1 MENQIRR
8 FDEGGINE
16 VDVFEDYSTGTGL
29 KPLDMTQ
36 FEETETTP
44 SSDAVD
50 LKGIAPSLD
59 SGYLNL
65 LTQALAPVDYET
77 KSDQYKSRLQGL
89 YEPPTKPSFYDLMSD
104 LGAGIM
110 SQPTTAGAFP
120 GIAAGFN
127 TFSARMKADR
137 DERKKQRQA
146 IALEAAKLAMDDERK
161 AEERIREFAMELIQ
175 NQASGEADLITL
187 TYDEMDENGQF
198 TGKKITRSFDKKSQG
213 KEIKRIL
220 ANQNPVVVSDL
231 PDPSPEGKLS
241 EEDAK
246 ALSKQSTEIAAQ
258 EAQSYAALD
267 NLSEAERLAGELGEK
282 GFGATQELTLGFRQ
296 FFGQVAPW
304 LGVDLDKVSKQEALA
319 TITIGF
325 ALANVS
331 QTKGAVSNAEMNLF
345 IKSAPFLGQ
354 TYEGFLRSIDIQRR
368 VATKQQEYAREYQA
382 ELDRITR
389 EAGERGVTLTG
400 TQARN
405 AMNRWNSQWRA
416 ENRDSFLTEDD
427 KKAIEKARNDAQ
439 AGGFRGDYSKF
450 ESKYQKFLRDTSSRN
465 QRSVAASDQQSLRQ
479 RIENDPT
486 LSDEQK
492 AALFAQLDEVG
503 Q

>member
-1 MENQIRR
+1 MEEQIKG
-8 FDEGGINE
+8 FAPGGIAN
-16 VDVFEDYSTGTGL
+16 VDPFEEYAAGTDL

-36 FEETETTP
+36 LEADEGDIKQG
-44 SSDAVD
+44 S
-50 LKGIAPSLD
+50 PSLD

-65 LTQALAPVDYET
+65 LTQALSPVDYET
-77 KSDQYKSRLQGL
+77 QSAKYQERLKGL
-89 YEPPTKPSFYDLMSD
+89 YEPPTKPSFYDLLSD

-110 SQPTTAGAFP
+110 SQPATAGAFP

-127 TFSARMKADR
+127 TFSARMRADR
-137 DERKKQRQA
+137 DERRKQRQA
-146 IALEAAKLAMDDERK
+146 VALEAAKLAMEDERK
-161 AEERIREFAMELIQ
+161 AEERIQQFAMEMIQ
-175 NQASGEADLITL
+175 NQNSGDADLITL
-187 TYDEMDENGQF
+187 TYDEMDANGQF
-198 TGKKITRSFDKKSQG
+198 TGKKITRSFDKKSQAR
-213 KEIKRIL
+213 EIKNIL

-231 PDPSPEGKLS
+231 PDPTPEGKLS
-241 EEDAK
+241 EEDAR
-246 ALSKQSTEIAAQ
+246 ALSKQTTEIAAQ

-267 NLSEAERLAGELGEK
+267 NLSEAERLAGELGEE

-354 TYEGFLRSIDIQRR
+354 TYDGFLRSIDIQRR
-368 VATKQQEYAREYQA
+368 VAAKQQEYAREYQA

-427 KKAIEKARNDAQ
+427 KKAIEKAREDAE
-439 AGGFRGDYSKF
+439 AGGFRGDYSKY

-465 QRSVAASDQQSLRQ
+465 QRSVPASDTQTLRQ
-479 RIENDPT
+479 KIENDPT
-486 LSDEQK
+486 LDDEEK
-492 AALFAQLDEVG
+492 AALLAQLDEVG
-503 Q
+503 